1 MIALYSLI
9 ECQRSLILQLFSQ
22 VSVLFVKIVC
32 MFRYRKNIRKV
43 GLFFILLM
51 TVLVDPITAQVL
63 NDDCQFATP
72 LLSSDNYCSQDG
84 EFTNVGAK
92 ADQEFTMGTAACISL
107 KWANGVWF
115 SFVPK
120 QPAVLIR
127 VLGFGNGGTMRSP
140 KIILFQR
147 CGQYVTCS
155 PGKDTGIDELVF
167 DDLNIGQTYFIMVES
182 SIGGEG
188 SFKLCIDDFIPVKAP
203 ESDCSNAVVLCD
215 KSSFVVNKLE
225 GNGSDRNEM
234 EPGIC
239 IGGEFASA
247 WYKWTCESPGRLTFT
262 LTPNNNF
269 PNQISDDIDFA
280 LYELPN
286 GLDDCVSKKL
296 LRCEGAGANTDGFG
310 NAVPLSQWAK
320 CNGPTGLREGETDI
334 SEPGGCI
341 GNNNNFVQPIDMEA
355 GKSYVLIIN
364 NFSRSGLGFGIQFGG
379 TGTFLGP
386 KPDFDVNANKAFE
399 CDKSVIFTNKSESL
413 TDPIVKYTWNFGDR
427 SVPSRSNGA
436 GPFDVFYESFG
447 DKTAALTVESSR
459 GCTVTKII
467 DFFVDPCC
475 KDTSTLAVNANVKDL
490 ICFEIPDGQIL
501 ANGLRG
507 APEYSYSLNG
517 APFRPNPL
525 YGNLPAGEYQIRIQ
539 DIKGC
544 VNSITKIVSQP
555 PPIIVDAGPDQTID
569 LGDSTFI
576 QLTYMPIK
584 DNDTIRWNPA
594 IIEDNSGNY
603 IAYPGN
609 TTSYMVTVVDS
620 NGCIGTD
627 VIEIRVVKNLK
638 VYAPNIF
645 TPNNDGFNDFFN
657 VWASKGVENIELLEI
672 YDRWGNLV
680 YQGVDGLDFTRNDTN
695 SGWDG
700 RFTKKNQDVGMPV
713 VTGVYVWRAKIKW
726 LDGSV
731 GNYAGD
737 VTVLS
742 SEK

>member
-1 MIALYSLI
+1 M
-9 ECQRSLILQLFSQ
+9 
-22 VSVLFVKIVC
+22 KIKC
-32 MFRYRKNIRKV
+32 MFRVQKIVRFATLFTFI
-43 GLFFILLM
+43 GLYFALPLA
-51 TVLVDPITAQVL
+51 TAQLL
-63 NDDCQFATP
+63 NDDCPFGTP
-72 LLSSDNYCSQDG
+72 ILTSDNYCSRDG
-84 EFTNVGAK
+84 EFTNVSAK
-92 ADQEFTMGTAACISL
+92 ADLEFAQGTAACISL

-155 PGKDTGIDELVF
+155 PGKDVGVDELVF
-167 DDLNIGQTYFIMVES
+167 DDLNIGQTYYIMIES

-188 SFKLCIDDFIPVKAP
+188 TFKLCIDDFIPVKAP
-203 ESDCSNAVVLCD
+203 ESDCSRAVVLCD
-215 KSSFVVNKLE
+215 KSSFVVEQLQ
-225 GNGSDRNEM
+225 GNGSDRNEL
-234 EPGIC
+234 EQGIC

-247 WYKWTCESPGRLTFT
+247 WYKWTCESSGRLTFT

-269 PNQISDDIDFA
+269 PNQITDDIDFA

-286 GLDDCVSKKL
+286 GIDECSSKKL
-296 LRCEGAGANTDGFG
+296 LRCEGAGANTDGLG
-310 NAVPLSQWAK
+310 NVVPLSQWAR

-334 SEPGGCI
+334 SEPGGCV

-386 KPDFDVNANKAFE
+386 KPNFEVNANKAFE
-399 CDKSVIFTNKSESL
+399 CDKSVIFTNTSESL
-413 TDPIVKYTWNFGDR
+413 TDPIVKYTWNFGER
-427 SVPSRSNGA
+427 SVPSRINGT
-436 GPFDVFYESFG
+436 GPFDVVYQSFG
-447 DKTAALTVESSR
+447 VKTAALTVESSR
-459 GCTVTKII
+459 GCAVTKIV

-475 KDTSTLAVNANVKDL
+475 KDTSTLSVNASVVDL
-490 ICFEIPDGQIL
+490 RCFEIPEGRIL
-501 ANGLRG
+501 ASGLRG
-507 APEYSYSLNG
+507 APEYSFSLDG
-517 APFRPNPL
+517 ALFRPNPL
-525 YGNLPAGEYQIRIQ
+525 FGNLAAGSYQIRIQ
-539 DIKGC
+539 DLKGC
-544 VNSITKIVSQP
+544 VDTITTIVNQP
-555 PPIIVDAGPDQTID
+555 LPIIVDAGIDQTIE
-569 LGDSTFI
+569 LGDSALI
-576 QLTYMPIK
+576 QLTYMPVK
-584 DNDTIRWNPA
+584 NKDTIIWNPEL
-594 IIEDNSGNY
+594 IETDPENF
-603 IAYPGN
+603 IAYIGN
-609 TTSYMVTVVDS
+609 TTSFMVTVIDS
-620 NGCIGTD
+620 NGCIGED

-645 TPNNDGFNDFFN
+645 SPNNDGSNDFFN

-680 YQGVDGLDFTRNDTN
+680 YQGVDGLDFKRNDMQ

-700 RFTKKNQDVGMPV
+700 RFKKKNQDVGTPV

-726 LDGSV
+726 LDGSIE
-731 GNYAGD
+731 NYAGD